1 MEAAAPEAAPEAAG
15 TKEDVEMA
23 DAATESAEEGSASP
37 SDGVTSSATEEEE
50 EDDTPASLLW
60 CSGDAPG
67 SPQQHNFEGDWNHLR
82 EHGGTPL
89 EGPRPV
95 YEHAAPDGTAV
106 FLFFVEST
114 PAGPAP
120 RWVIG
125 PTPGNGVNGWAYSD
139 STATRPEDIL
149 EPWHSWVKE
158 TSEWTEARLAFTQKR
173 SAMGKDDDVG
183 DDDGDDAAAE
193 AGGEGKK
200 GSSAKKGGGAKKKK
214 AAGGGGAKPKAA
226 AKGADASKKQKAAA
240 KPKGK

>member
-1 MEAAAPEAAPEAAG
+1 MEAAAPEARSEAAA

-23 DAATESAEEGSASP
+23 DAGTESATEEGSASP
-37 SDGVTSSATEEEE
+37 SDGVPSSATEEEE

-82 EHGGTPL
+82 EHGGSAL

-139 STATRPEDIL
+139 STAARPEDIL

-173 SAMGKDDDVG
+173 SAMGKDDDGG
-183 DDDGDDAAAE
+183 DDEDAAAE
-193 AGGEGKK
+193 AGGDGKK
-200 GSSAKKGGGAKKKK
+200 GSGAKKGGGAKKKK
-214 AAGGGGAKPKAA
+214 AAGGAGAKPKAA
-226 AKGADASKKQKAAA
+226 AKGGDAIKKQKAAA